1 MDAERINPF
10 VEAAFAAFGE
20 VTGRGVGRGPVV
32 VRDPADALRGS
43 CCIAGVTGDLDGVVL
58 FDMGEPEALALAGK
72 VAGRGV
78 SRLGPI
84 EQVAVFGLISLI
96 VRQALASLEQQGLRC
111 QCSTP
116 ALLSGAD
123 LRFFFGEREVL
134 TVGLTLSIGQVDLC
148 LALREVR
155 RGG

>member
-20 VTGRGVGRGPVV
+20 VTGRGVGRGPVA
-32 VRDPADALRGS
+32 VRDPAVTLHGV
-43 CCIAGVTGDLDGVVL
+43 CCIVGVTGDLDGVVL
-58 FDMGEPEALALAGK
+58 FDTGEAEALALASA
-72 VAGRGV
+72 VTGREV
-78 SRLGPI
+78 TRLEAI

-96 VRQALASLEQQGLRC
+96 VRQGLASLEQQGLRC
-111 QCSTP
+111 ECSTP
-116 ALLSGAD
+116 ALLSGGD

-134 TVGLTLSIGQVDLC
+134 TVPITLSIGQMELC

-155 RGG
+155 KAG